1 MNILDICDFLL
12 KSTLTIIR
20 HKRRVGLGE
29 MEKTIKN
36 TTSMNVVLVDVTP
49 EALREI
55 ANRME
60 MAARAAMPHEY
71 TMVPLTGGITLCYKP
86 EISRMNFIIARI
98 QREAQMLYGYRRV
111 ERGSLGETE
120 DGFARHPLMLPY
132 DTPFELLETK

>member
-1 MNILDICDFLL
+1 
-12 KSTLTIIR
+12 
-20 HKRRVGLGE
+20 

-60 MAARAAMPHEY
+60 MAARAAMPQEY

-86 EISRMNFIIARI
+86 EVSRMNFIKISDRDSEFKEVLAKAEQDMVRQVGI
-98 QREAQMLYGYRRV
+98 PAEMLDAG
-111 ERGSLGETE
+111 
-120 DGFARHPLMLPY
+120 HQ
-132 DTPFELLETK
+132 

>member
-86 EISRMNFIIARI
+86 EISRMNFIKISDRDSEFKEMLAKAE
-98 QREAQMLYGYRRV
+98 QEANRAIGIPAEMLDAG
-111 ERGSLGETE
+111 
-120 DGFARHPLMLPY
+120 HQ
-132 DTPFELLETK
+132 